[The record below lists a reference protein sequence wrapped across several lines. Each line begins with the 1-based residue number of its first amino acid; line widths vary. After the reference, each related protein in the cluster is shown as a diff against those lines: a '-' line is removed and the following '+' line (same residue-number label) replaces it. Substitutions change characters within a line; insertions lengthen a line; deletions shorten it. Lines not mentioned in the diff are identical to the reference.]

1 MTRHNFFEAFLL
13 AGVVACCWIGVVG
26 MLRKRVPMQ
35 ALDYLSLPACS
46 GSILL
51 VAAVFMH
58 TGSSSAAWKTV
69 AICLV
74 LLAINSIV
82 THATAR
88 ALRSRERGYWKLLPN
103 DGAEFVPAG
112 SHGSNPH
119 YDQVVPAGPKKA

>member
-13 AGVVACCWIGVVG
+13 ASVVASCWIGVVG

-46 GSILL
+46 GSLFL
-51 VAAVFMH
+51 VAAVFVH

-88 ALRSRERGYWKLLPN
+88 ALRSREMGYWKLLPN
-103 DGAEFVPAG
+103 DGAEFVPTDSRG
-112 SHGSNPH
+112 RTIGTIRS
-119 YDQVVPAGPKKA
+119 